1 MALAGQPNLT
11 DAEEIQNR
19 YSDLLSQIPKLL
31 TQIGEHVLS
40 PTNPSENVSSSS
52 KCYVSC
58 IKINGVP
65 ILPPILTEAEREEMR
80 RYRDEAVRRMQ
91 QRNQRKRTLTDTSA
105 SINSSTVAENISNP
119 LLEHDRTALFHDNI
133 TIPGCVP
140 EDKSSDNLQQS
151 SFPEELVPQLSHE
164 LIPPKDEISFQENRG
179 QTNLNSPTENRAETI
194 LNSPTENRAETI
206 LNSPTENREE
216 TNLNSPTENREE
228 ANSSSPSSKLRY
240 CDNLLITSS
249 LSDLGSLEEG
259 SLPTEMNGIPL
270 TSRYEQ
276 QITKDLSTLIKHL
289 PDNCSSDNSDFSDF
303 ISVSNFDLICESSEL
318 DKENPPVTKSSSD
331 EPVICSFLSNMKPS
345 TSDSSLHLPNDAS
358 QNVLRA
364 PIFLT
369 DENGLELHA
378 LPAENQSSMQTSIN
392 KEQGWI
398 MTSPLIAYVT
408 KKRPETVGMSS
419 NSSQKPI
426 KIQQA
431 ANATFTIDPEDD
443 GEEGQL
449 VRPVISSHQDSLGA
463 DVCQTDY
470 SNNSV
475 SPKAKLNQ
483 SCNNN
488 NVNNNN
494 SVQVH
499 SSNQEQIF
507 TNHQNTNPA
516 VLPANLN
523 ISCNSSKRDK
533 TFIAASSNESK
544 SEDDEP
550 KMLLSFL
557 SSPHNLSLEDHF
569 SDDSLDELL
578 FGIDKIGFVP
588 RKDGDGSDLKDL
600 SNPVKTGAI
609 NKKCNSKQPA
619 KAQTILPTK
628 SIPTNFTTV
637 TTHSSHNLPVSTA
650 TTAMADVPNPS
661 EVCSLA
667 EISYLDSTAN
677 YLNPAEKEMTK
688 TSPSLIPKYCN
699 NSIIR
704 QGSYTLGEPSVDL
717 RKYLNS
723 SIHNSHEDKD
733 ADNNSSLDSDKIPS
747 YDVFQSQLLKKNS
760 ENVSPSLISF
770 EIDSFKSEQQSAS
783 VNEVEITSNSS
794 KNSTPVTKEKIPR
807 NSILENIPLS
817 AASCQSDYS
826 PLNTSRKKSPIK
838 KKEDKCNMNTST
850 LYHTQNGLETSA
862 FNASNSPGQ
871 SAVLASSEL
880 FEDELR
886 SFFSHKRQS
895 FMKMQQQFRE
905 YEEQFEEEYQR
916 TLDSMKKSQ
925 RWPKELAPE
934 TSIFISKTD
943 MPANQTGEQ
952 ALLNHQ
958 RTPES
963 STSQRKSYKLVKTDQ
978 DPASVI
984 CAAIKGF
991 LTRKLLSCPKVEALR
1006 KTIDECLKLLSETHG
1021 SSNLNLITRLNN
1033 QLDAA
1038 RLDIYDIFFEMTT
1051 QERMNIIHQSRILA
1065 ARKLQAR
1072 PQQISSAT
1080 RKYLMRKNQINQS
1093 QSVSSSLSDKPNTR
1107 NNSKLYP
1114 IPSLVQ
1120 PTRSTTRKISSQP
1133 IPKNRIVS
1141 VAGKMAATRFVSTKV
1156 KDVPSVKIASSK
1168 PWH

>member
-1 MALAGQPNLT
+1 MALAGQHNLS
-11 DAEEIQNR
+11 DEEENQNK
-19 YSDLLSQIPKLL
+19 YFDLLSQIPQLL
-31 TQIGEHVLS
+31 TQIEEHVLS
-40 PTNPSENVSSSS
+40 PTDPSESVSYSSNPSNS
-52 KCYVSC
+52 KPYVSC

-65 ILPPILTEAEREEMR
+65 ILPPILDDAEREEMR
-80 RYRDEAVRRMQ
+80 QYRDEAVRRMQ

-119 LLEHDRTALFHDNI
+119 LLEQDRTAPFHDNI
-133 TIPGCVP
+133 TIPGCIP
-140 EDKSSDNLQQS
+140 EEDKSSDNLPQS
-151 SFPEELVPQLSHE
+151 SSPEEELVPQLSHE
-164 LIPPKDEISFQENRG
+164 LIPPKDEISFQDNRG
-179 QTNLNSPTENRAETI
+179 QTNLNSPTENR
-194 LNSPTENRAETI
+194 
-206 LNSPTENREE
+206 EE
-216 TNLNSPTENREE
+216 TNL
-228 ANSSSPSSKLRY
+228 SSPSLRLKY

-259 SLPTEMNGIPL
+259 SLPTEMNGMPL
-270 TSRYEQ
+270 TSRCEQ

-303 ISVSNFDLICESSEL
+303 VSASNFDLICESPEL
-318 DKENPPVTKSSSD
+318 DKEIPPVTKSASD
-331 EPVICSFLSNMKPS
+331 EPVICSFLSNMKPN
-345 TSDSSLHLPNDAS
+345 TSDSPLHLPNDTS

-378 LPAENQSSMQTSIN
+378 LPAESQSSMQISVN
-392 KEQGWI
+392 EGQGWI

-431 ANATFTIDPEDD
+431 GNATFTIDRKDD
-443 GEEGQL
+443 GEESHL
-449 VRPVISSHQDSLGA
+449 VRPVISSNQDSWGA
-463 DVCQTDY
+463 NVCQADY
-470 SNNSV
+470 SNNSI

-488 NVNNNN
+488 NNINNNNNNN

-499 SSNQEQIF
+499 SSNQEQII

-523 ISCNSSKRDK
+523 TTCNSSKRDK
-533 TFIAASSNESK
+533 SFIDASLNEPK
-544 SEDDEP
+544 LEDDER
-550 KMLLSFL
+550 KMLLPFL
-557 SSPHNLSLEDHF
+557 SSPHNLSLKDHF

-609 NKKCNSKQPA
+609 NKKCNSKQPT
-619 KAQTILPTK
+619 KTQTSLPTK
-628 SIPTNFTTV
+628 SIQTNFTTV

-650 TTAMADVPNPS
+650 TVTMADIPNPS

-667 EISYLDSTAN
+667 EISASDSTAN
-677 YLNPAEKEMTK
+677 HLNPAEKK
-688 TSPSLIPKYCN
+688 IAITSPSLIPKYC
-699 NSIIR
+699 SDSLIR
-704 QGSYTLGEPSVDL
+704 RGSYTLGEPSVDL
-717 RKYLNS
+717 RKYLNN

-733 ADNNSSLDSDKIPS
+733 ADNNSSCSDSDKIPT
-747 YDVFQSQLLKKNS
+747 YEDFETQLLKKNS
-760 ENVSPSLISF
+760 ENVSPLPIRV
-770 EIDSFKSEQQSAS
+770 EIDSFKSEQQSTRQ
-783 VNEVEITSNSS
+783 NEVKNTSSNSIQHS
-794 KNSTPVTKEKIPR
+794 SPVTKEKIPR

-817 AASCQSDYS
+817 AASCQSEYS

-838 KKEDKCNMNTST
+838 KKEDKCNMNTSA
-850 LYHTQNGLETSA
+850 LNHTQNGLETSA
-862 FNASNSPGQ
+862 FKASNSPGQ
-871 SAVLASSEL
+871 SAVLTSNEL
-880 FEDELR
+880 FDWEDMFEDELR
-886 SFFSHKRQS
+886 SFFSEKRQS

-925 RWPKELAPE
+925 RWPKEFTPDMN
-934 TSIFISKTD
+934 IFIPKTD
-943 MPANQTGEQ
+943 MTGNPTEEQ
-952 ALLNHQ
+952 ALLNYQH
-958 RTPES
+958 TPES
-963 STSQRKSYKLVKTDQ
+963 TTSQRKSYKLIKTDQ

-984 CAAIKGF
+984 GAAIKGF
-991 LTRKLLSCPKVEALR
+991 LTRRLLSCPKVEALR
-1006 KTIDECLKLLSETHG
+1006 KTIYECLKLLSETND
-1021 SSNLNLITRLNN
+1021 SSNLDLITRLNN

-1038 RLDIYDIFFEMTT
+1038 RLDIHDIFFEMTT

-1080 RKYLMRKNQINQS
+1080 QKYLMRKNQINQS

-1107 NNSKLYP
+1107 NNSNLHP
-1114 IPSLVQ
+1114 IPSPVQ
-1120 PTRSTTRKISSQP
+1120 PTRSTTRKISSQQ

-1141 VAGKMAATRFVSTKV
+1141 VAGKMAATRFVSTKM
-1156 KDVPSVKIASSK
+1156 KDVPSLKIASNK
-1168 PWH
+1168 PWR